1 MRAFLAVAA
10 EHHERG
16 VVSLAEEFE
25 ARRIFERV
33 DGIFLGEADGVR
45 AFQGVKVCEE
55 EINQGGGRS
64 AAEEEGRFCIFYWEG
79 LLFCEGA
86 L

>member
-1 MRAFLAVAA
+1 MRAFLAMAA

-16 VVSLAEEFE
+16 VVFLAKKFE

-45 AFQGVKVCEE
+45 TFQGVKVCEE
-55 EINQGGGRS
+55 GIDQGGGGS
-64 AAEEEGRFCIFYWEG
+64 AAEEEGRFGVFYWEG